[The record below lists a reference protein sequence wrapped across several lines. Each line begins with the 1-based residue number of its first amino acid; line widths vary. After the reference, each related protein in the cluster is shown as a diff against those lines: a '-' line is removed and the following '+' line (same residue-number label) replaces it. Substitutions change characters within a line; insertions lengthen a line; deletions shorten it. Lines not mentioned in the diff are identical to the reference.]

1 MDSYEAEFHSD
12 RGNDAERKRLTLV
25 AFLLFVL
32 ITFTVGTIFS
42 VVNKTSSFPIDA
54 ELFVNISRDVLSYYT
69 LNDTG
74 HYP

>member
-1 MDSYEAEFHSD
+1 MDSYGAEFHSV
-12 RGNDAERKRLTLV
+12 RGNVGERKRLILV
-25 AFLLFVL
+25 GFLLFLL

-54 ELFVNISRDVLSYYT
+54 ELFVNISRDVLSYYP
-69 LNDTG
+69 LNGTD